1 MKTNKNEMTET
12 QVGISKLSEEYEL
25 NHSFVGYV
33 KNYNGAITE
42 FPLGWRPEP
51 HNGGQRTIE
60 WFENPA
66 SDKKGYTKT
75 LEMKKGKPNTAVI
88 IYRPIDPM
96 GINSPSSLYDE
107 WKLQGKA

>member
-1 MKTNKNEMTET
+1 MKTNKNEMTDN
-12 QVGISKLSEEYEL
+12 VGISKLSDEYEL

-33 KNYNGAITE
+33 KKAENPITQ
-42 FPLGWRPEP
+42 FPLGWRPQP

-96 GINSPSSLYDE
+96 GIKSPSALYDE
-107 WKLQGKA
+107 WKLQGQA